1 MCLKRSLRKLNWTK
15 ILAFFLVCLFCT
27 PHPPS
32 FLKSNIAILNRK
44 ACTDLYPKCAI
55 NPGSKMRDKYSKLII
70 MSYTSKPKKRKKWGG
85 GGGGEEI
92 QSFSGS
98 FGPYFY
104 NLFEWNPR
112 LFQRWAEQGHLQP
125 PSGSC
130 DCKGA
135 FYFIFLSFFFFFL
148 RLPLHITSS
157 SPVARPALGVERS
170 SGAPYWA
177 FAPPDSSSPKLLPPP
192 LITHSW
198 GL

>member
-70 MSYTSKPKKRKKWGG
+70 MSYTSKPKKRKKGG
-85 GGGGEEI
+85 GGGRKSSRFPAVLGHTFTISSNETPGF
-92 QSFSGS
+92 FSGELS
-98 FGPYFY
+98 RGTCSLPLAAAIAKEHFI
-104 NLFEWNPR
+104 LFFCP
-112 LFQRWAEQGHLQP
+112 
-125 PSGSC
+125 
-130 DCKGA
+130 
-135 FYFIFLSFFFFFL
+135 FFFFL

-157 SPVARPALGVERS
+157 PPVARPALGVERS